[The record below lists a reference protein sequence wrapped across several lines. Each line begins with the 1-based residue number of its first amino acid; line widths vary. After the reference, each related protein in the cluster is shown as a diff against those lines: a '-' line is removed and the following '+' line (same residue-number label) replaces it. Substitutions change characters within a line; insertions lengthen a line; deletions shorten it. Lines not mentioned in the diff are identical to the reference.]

1 MSVQERIGNPW
12 GSRRPHPRATP
23 WPSRSDINL
32 AAGLAPADV
41 EQWVQSAC
49 VLCANGCG
57 LDIAVK
63 DGKIVGVRGR
73 EVDRINKGRLGPK
86 GLFGWQANNADD
98 RLTTPLLRKG
108 GELREVDWDTAM
120 EGIVGRSKE
129 ILAERGPAAF
139 GFYNSGQLFLED
151 YYTLGVL
158 TKAGLGTPHV
168 DGNTRLC
175 TATAAAALKESFS
188 SDGQP
193 ASYVD
198 VEDCDTLF
206 LVGHNVA
213 ETETVLW
220 MRILDRLE
228 GPDPPKLV
236 VVDPRPTVPARRAD
250 VHLAIRNGT
259 NLALLNA
266 LLHELIANGWVDR
279 PWIEEHTVG
288 FADLEGVVAQYPPE
302 RAADICGV
310 SADQIRAAARI
321 LGEADALLST
331 ALQGVYQS
339 NQATASAC
347 QINNINLLRGMIG
360 KPGAGVLQMNGQP
373 TAQNSRET
381 GADGDLP
388 GFRNWQNERHIEEL
402 AELWNV
408 EPIQIPHHGPPTHAM
423 QIFRYAEQG
432 SIDLLWIIGTNPAVS
447 LPDLGRIR
455 SILTQERLFVV
466 VQDCFLTETASLA
479 DVVLPAAIWGEK
491 TGTFTNAD
499 RTVHLSLQ
507 AVDPPGEARADLA
520 IFLEYARRMDF
531 RDKDGAP
538 LLKWST
544 PEEAF
549 EAWKACSAGRP
560 CDYSGLSYEKLR
572 AGSGIPWPCTDEAP
586 DGTERLYTDGRFFT
600 DPDTCED
607 FGHDLIA
614 GAAYDE
620 SDYRALNPSGRAI
633 LRAAHF
639 RAPNEQPSDAYPL
652 AYTTGRTVYHFHTR
666 TKTGRSPELDSA
678 APEAWVELA
687 PGDAERLEIRE
698 GDRVRVESARGSIEA
713 KARLTGIKEGI
724 VFAPFHYGYWD
735 ADAAGPNGIPRAA
748 NELTRTEWDPV
759 SKQPLFKTA
768 AVRVEKVADGD
779 GDARAPDVAASA
791 AVEVG

>member
-32 AAGLAPADV
+32 VAGLAPADV
-41 EQWVQSAC
+41 DQWVQSAC

-98 RLTTPLLRKG
+98 RLTAPLLRKD

-120 EGIVGRSKE
+120 ERIAGRSKE
-129 ILAERGPAAF
+129 ILAERGPGAF

-250 VHLAIRNGT
+250 VHLTIRNGT

-288 FADLEGVVAQYPPE
+288 FADLEAVVSECPPE

-791 AVEVG
+791 PVEVG